1 MLAGLVHGDALKE
14 RATNGSWDA
23 GVELRDQGLATLRVI
38 EPTRIKAM
46 VFDGRAEE
54 VELLVTERG
63 LAWRCS
69 CGLSGALG
77 YCSHAIA
84 TILLCEDREER
95 ARERRGA

>member
-14 RATNGSWDA
+14 RAASGSWEA
-23 GVELRDQGLATLRVI
+23 GIALRDEGLANLRVI
-38 EPTRIKAM
+38 EPTRVEAM

-54 VELLVTERG
+54 VELIVTERG

-77 YCSHAIA
+77 YCSHAVA
-84 TILLCEDREER
+84 TILLCEEREAR
-95 ARERRGA
+95 ACERRRA